1 MEYYVLVNDDDD
13 DGLAWIRTRPDEI
26 IKHAYLIQEEK
37 SLADWWPDEVVYNLS
52 PDRGIRVADY
62 IPNVLG
68 QHIVSEKLKQ
78 LLEAEAGASFDFY
91 PVKLRNQKGR
101 IVKNGYYLAH
111 LRLILPLMDWDKS
124 DFDINAIIPSRAAT
138 IRHLVLKEDEIPDG
152 SRVFALKDKP
162 DLWLMRDDFAK
173 ELFREQGCVG
183 LQFMTLEDYGE
194 MWR

>member
-13 DGLAWIRTRPDEI
+13 EGLAWIRTRPDEI
-26 IKHAYLIQEEK
+26 IEHAYLIEEEK
-37 SLADWWPDEVVYNLS
+37 SLVNWWPDEVVYDIS

-62 IPNVLG
+62 IPNLLG

-101 IVKNGYYLAH
+101 IVKNHYYLAH
-111 LRLILPLMDWDKS
+111 LRLIVSVMDRDKS
-124 DFDINAIIPSRAAT
+124 DFDIDHICPSEVAT
-138 IRHLVLKEDEIPDG
+138 IRRLVLKEDDIPDDC
-152 SRVFALKDKP
+152 RVFVLKEKP
-162 DLWLMRDDFAK
+162 SIWLMRDDFAK
-173 ELFREQGCVG
+173 EIFIDQDCVG
-183 LQFMTLEDYGE
+183 LQFVSLENYGA